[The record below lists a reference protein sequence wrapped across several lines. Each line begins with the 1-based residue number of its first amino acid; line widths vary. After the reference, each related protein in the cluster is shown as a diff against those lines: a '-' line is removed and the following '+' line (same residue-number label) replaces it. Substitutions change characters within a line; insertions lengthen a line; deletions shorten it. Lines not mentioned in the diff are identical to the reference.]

1 MAQTG
6 YTPIQLYRTST
17 PGTQPSAANLLE
29 GEIAVNLADAKL
41 YTKNSGGTVISLG
54 DVVGPAS
61 STSGNIATFDGT
73 TGKLLQDGGKALPTG
88 AIVGVSDSQTLT
100 NKTFTGYTETVYSL
114 TGTEINAS
122 NGTIQY
128 KTLAANTTFTEA
140 LADGQSVTLMV
151 NPVTYTITW
160 PTVTWVSATGNA
172 APTIKASTYNCI
184 VMWQMQGTVYARYA
198 GYV

>member
-1 MAQTG
+1 MTVKINGLTG
-6 YTPIQLYRTST
+6 LDLPSPLSVSEG
-17 PGTQPSAANLLE
+17 GTGVDTL
-29 GEIAVNLADAKL
+29 
-41 YTKNSGGTVISLG
+41 SGGAVSL
-54 DVVGPAS
+54 
-61 STSGNIATFDGT
+61 NGT
-73 TGKLLQDGGKALPTG
+73 
-88 AIVGVSDSQTLT
+88 QTLT

-114 TGTEINAS
+114 AGTEINAS
-122 NGTIQY
+122 NGTVQY